1 MNKYVDNNGVE
12 HTYKD
17 GLQTTDPVT
26 VTQIKVNPE
35 MSHEVNT
42 SIHKILYRCNAYETA
57 QAFKKL
63 NTGLARFW
71 SSVPSHGRQVRKMRN
86 DLYAVTIDTF
96 ADIVISGLNKPVFK
110 DPADEKLFDEIF
122 TDKNNLDFWKL
133 ARRFLVNALITGDAN
148 SKISVDTE
156 LSQYPIVEI
165 YDAENTEYKYKRGFL
180 TDNIFYSYFTEKEQ
194 DYELREIYG
203 KGFIA
208 YELYKDGKKVR
219 LTDTEMTS
227 NLPEKWEFSKDDL
240 FNMATLLII
249 WDSPKY
255 KGRGKPLFDTKIDEL
270 DALDEVDSQWL
281 DALRA
286 GRVNRYI
293 PKDLIPKDP
302 EDGSLMRPNFFDN
315 DFIELEGS
323 LNEGSDKIQILQ
335 PDIKYD
341 AFLQSYVAALDRC
354 LLGIISPSTLGI
366 DARKLDDN
374 ATAQRERE
382 RITSW
387 KRAQII
393 DAFSPVLAALVE
405 KVLKVYAIMNN
416 QTPHDVEVEILFDEY
431 NSPNIEQKLEI
442 VAKGIP
448 GQQIIPW
455 SKAVEIVFDDLT
467 PEEQKA
473 IAEELERLN
482 NPTISEPEMFPV
494 DIDKIDEEETEEI
507 EE

>member
-1 MNKYVDNNGVE
+1 
-12 HTYKD
+12 
-17 GLQTTDPVT
+17 
-26 VTQIKVNPE
+26 
-35 MSHEVNT
+35 
-42 SIHKILYRCNAYETA
+42 
-57 QAFKKL
+57 
-63 NTGLARFW
+63 
-71 SSVPSHGRQVRKMRN
+71 
-86 DLYAVTIDTF
+86 
-96 ADIVISGLNKPVFK
+96 
-110 DPADEKLFDEIF
+110 
-122 TDKNNLDFWKL
+122 
-133 ARRFLVNALITGDAN
+133 
-148 SKISVDTE
+148 
-156 LSQYPIVEI
+156 
-165 YDAENTEYKYKRGFL
+165 
-180 TDNIFYSYFTEKEQ
+180 
-194 DYELREIYG
+194 
-203 KGFIA
+203 
-208 YELYKDGKKVR
+208 
-219 LTDTEMTS
+219 
-227 NLPEKWEFSKDDL
+227 
-240 FNMATLLII
+240 
-249 WDSPKY
+249 
-255 KGRGKPLFDTKIDEL
+255 
-270 DALDEVDSQWL
+270 
-281 DALRA
+281 
-286 GRVNRYI
+286 
-293 PKDLIPKDP
+293 
-302 EDGSLMRPNFFDN
+302 MRPNFFDN

-393 DAFSPVLAALVE
+393 DALSPVLAALVE

-494 DIDKIDEEETEEI
+494 DIDKIDEEEIEEI